1 MAAFEKGAALTIEDE
16 QSKENAQA
24 VDLKLDKNGL
34 PLVPQPSAHSD
45 DPLNWSPALKLS
57 VALQVSWL
65 SFLGPMS
72 SAVANP
78 AFIPIGKAFHITTV
92 EASYSL
98 TMYIIF
104 AAVGPLLAVPLANT
118 YGRRP
123 VYLVGNLVAGICNI
137 AGGFSP
143 TWGGLMATRAFVGI
157 FAGSPA
163 TIGPA
168 SICDM
173 YFMHERGFYMGIWTF
188 FLTNGPHTASLMG
201 GFIAQY
207 LGWRWCYTIP
217 GYMQLATFVLTAV
230 ALPETLYPR
239 GAVHNKSKSFLDL
252 LLFKATLP
260 TRKIKLGDFWRPLYM
275 AKYLTITLPALYYM
289 TCFGYGSVL
298 FASTGSQIFAQNYH
312 FTLSQTGLILSIPL
326 LVGCFIGEASTGW
339 FTDWLVSRYAKR
351 HGGERRPEARLDGLW
366 LSLLVPI
373 GVIIQGACIYHHKTV
388 PWIGPAIG
396 MGLANLGLQAA
407 TTVTYAYTTDYFK
420 PQSAEISC
428 FLNLVRNGFSA
439 LISFYAIPLSGK
451 INIEYAWLTFALI
464 NVVFFVPVLALKWLG
479 PKISGMSWQAP
490 PTFHNDL

>member
-1 MAAFEKGAALTIEDE
+1 MAAFEKGAGLTIEDE

-217 GYMQLATFVLTAV
+217 
-230 ALPETLYPR
+230 
-239 GAVHNKSKSFLDL
+239 SFLDL

>member
-1 MAAFEKGAALTIEDE
+1 MATFEKGIGLTIEDE

-34 PLVPQPSAHSD
+34 PLVPQPSDHSD

-65 SFLGPMS
+65 AFLGPMS

-104 AAVGPLLAVPLANT
+104 AAVGPLLTVPLANT

-143 TWGGLMATRAFVGI
+143 TWKGVMATRALVGI

-168 SICDM
+168 TICDM

-239 GAVHNKSKSFLDL
+239 GAIHNKPKSFLDL

-260 TRKIKLGDFWRPLYM
+260 TRKIKLGNFWRPLYM

-451 INIEYAWLTFALI
+451 INTEYAWLTFALI